1 MRIFHRNFDLG
12 PKDGQRRQR
21 ASDNPLLERVG
32 KDLKAAYAPVIHEPL
47 PGEIS
52 SLLRR
57 LDERDIR

>member
-1 MRIFHRNFDLG
+1 MRIFQRDFDLG

-21 ASDNPLLERVG
+21 TSDNPFLDRVG
-32 KDLKAAYAPVIHEPL
+32 KDLKAAYAPVIQEPL

-57 LDERDIR
+57 LDEREAR